1 VIGAET
7 LSRITDW
14 SDRSTAVL
22 FADGAGAVVLGP
34 SGAPGVLST
43 HLHADGQYRDL
54 LYCGSGV
61 SRGFGPKLAITMSG
75 NEVFK
80 VAVTKL
86 GQAVDEALAANGLER
101 SALDWLV
108 PHQANIRIIQATA
121 RKLDMPMERVIVTV
135 QEHGNTSA
143 ASVPL
148 GLGAGALLAASRSPK
163 KTPRTAR
170 RFPSVSRKWRLLR
183 YRPLEH
189 PVDLLIRRV
198 TARLTGM
205 GRSQRLVG
213 GALRTAGSLSGRGG
227 RTARRVSS
235 ALRAR
240 HITLSL
246 RQLSLQIVNLCL
258 DGLQIRTTCH
268 SDHQRRGSRSFHNA
282 RALHTSPL
290 WVVDS
295 GCLDNRCDSGG
306 QVPPSSPRASAS
318 NLPVG
323 CNCERRDLSWPRNQP
338 RWRSRGNSRQ
348 MLNGD

>member
-1 VIGAET
+1 LIHSRILGTGSHLPEKVVTNFDLEKMVDTSDEWIRTRTGIERRHVAADGETTVDLAEFAARRALDAAGIAPGEVDFIAFGTTTPDLVFPNCGVLLQARLGCRNVPAFSVETACAGFMYALSIADKYVRCGEAQRALVIGAET

-148 GLGAGALLAASRSPK
+148 ALDVAVRDGRIK
-163 KTPRTAR
+163 RGE
-170 RFPSVSRKWRLLR
+170 LLL
-183 YRPLEH
+183 LE
-189 PVDLLIRRV
+189 
-198 TARLTGM
+198 AF
-205 GRSQRLVG
+205 G
-213 GALRTAGSLSGRGG
+213 GGFTWG
-227 RTARRVSS
+227 S
-235 ALRAR
+235 ALVRY
-240 HITLSL
+240 
-246 RQLSLQIVNLCL
+246 
-258 DGLQIRTTCH
+258 
-268 SDHQRRGSRSFHNA
+268 
-282 RALHTSPL
+282 
-290 WVVDS
+290 
-295 GCLDNRCDSGG
+295 
-306 QVPPSSPRASAS
+306 
-318 NLPVG
+318 
-323 CNCERRDLSWPRNQP
+323 
-338 RWRSRGNSRQ
+338 
-348 MLNGD
+348 